1 MKQIKGVLSSLTIDG
16 DELTVSKL
24 TKVTFLKSDITSIDF
39 QEASMAANGYIK
51 FKLSNGNTPSVNF
64 NVFQQTDFS
73 KLLSELK
80 DESKPQNSNEYDSES
95 GLNESLYN
103 LAKDIVN
110 EYGNNKLTCYE
121 KFRTISGLGIE
132 EAMKYIDTLLNTDS
146 AQSSIEVNTFE
157 AAKLPVKPEHKSK
170 KQIVKE
176 RIAENKEKG
185 IVCCP
190 KCGSTSLSSNKKG
203 FGIGKAIVGACISN
217 NPIGLVTGNIGAKKV
232 RITCMNCGHEFWAGK
247 IK

>member
-80 DESKPQNSNEYDSES
+80 EESKPQNSNEYDYES

-110 EYGNNKLTCYE
+110 EYG
-121 KFRTISGLGIE
+121 
-132 EAMKYIDTLLNTDS
+132 
-146 AQSSIEVNTFE
+146 
-157 AAKLPVKPEHKSK
+157 
-170 KQIVKE
+170 
-176 RIAENKEKG
+176 
-185 IVCCP
+185 
-190 KCGSTSLSSNKKG
+190 SNKKG

-217 NPIGLVTGNIGAKKV
+217 NPIGLVAGNIGAKKV

-247 IK
+247 VK